1 MGTVA
6 QLFDSL
12 AETLNDISRDEI
24 FGVIE
29 CKAKDLSKCQEY
41 KQSRKRKYA
50 KLFSDYSSSSD
61 AFDGQNSNA
70 NCRFQTFLLILTRC
84 TMS

>member
-1 MGTVA
+1 MGAVA

-12 AETLNDISRDEI
+12 AETLNDMSRNEI

-29 CKAKDLSKCQEY
+29 CKAKDHSKCQEY
-41 KQSRKRKYA
+41 YQSRKRKYA

-61 AFDGQNSNA
+61 AFDGQNSSA
-70 NCRFQTFLLILTRC
+70 NFKFPTFFF
-84 TMS
+84 